1 MKNKLHLI
9 DKDKYIFSRDGNLN
23 NEEIAKRYLEWF
35 SLNYKTLKN
44 KYRRFCKEKD
54 YDWNEDIFS
63 DTYLKIYE
71 SISKKGLIDTSNQG
85 FDNYTFRSFKQN
97 LQREKQY
104 CRVSKRDMNYN
115 SDNINDIYEIW
126 YNENNSPA
134 RVKLLND
141 LYKDFA
147 TLYILT
153 KVEDNFDSEHF
164 LLFRLKYL
172 IPNMT
177 YKKLQEKTQAK
188 KCRQKVIE
196 VRDWVRQN
204 ISKDDIKKVFNKMYS
219 DLI

>member
-1 MKNKLHLI
+1 MDKLNDQTLFI
-9 DKDKYIFSRDGNLN
+9 NYINDH
-23 NEEIAKRYLEWF
+23 YQ
-35 SLNYKTLKN
+35 TLKN
-44 KYRRFCKEKD
+44 KYRRFCIEKQ
-54 YDWNEDIFS
+54 YDWDEDIFS
-63 DTYLKIYE
+63 DTILSCYTAIE
-71 SISKKGLIDTSNQG
+71 KKGSLNDKTNQG
-85 FDNYTFRSFKQN
+85 IENYFFRSFKQN

-115 SDNINDIYEIW
+115 SDNINDVYEEW

-134 RVKLLND
+134 KTKLLND
-141 LYKDFA
+141 LWKDFA

-172 IPNMT
+172 IPQMT

-188 KCRQKVIE
+188 KCRQKVVDVKNWI
-196 VRDWVRQN
+196 RDNV
-204 ISKDDIKKVFNKMYS
+204 SKQEIKKVFTLMYG